1 MLMHV
6 TAHVD
11 IKFRVME
18 ISVRILLV
26 EDSRMIRRENQAA
39 LMKAGYEVMC
49 AEDGEAALQM
59 AQELSPDLILLDMI
73 IPKINGPEVLHE
85 LKRAPETSE
94 IPVVIVSSL
103 SEKNRKKLIQEG
115 AEEYLE
121 KNDLMPSRG
130 VNLLPERLEPII
142 RQINSRRKTPVGRVP
157 DDSVENFEGIRG
169 IKS

>member
-6 TAHVD
+6 AAHVD

-85 LKRAPETSE
+85 LKRTPETSE

-142 RQINSRRKTPVGRVP
+142 RQINGRRKTPVARAS
-157 DDSVENFEGIRG
+157 DDSVGNFEGIRG
-169 IKS
+169 VKS